1 MMVVLGI
8 IVFILILGIIVLI
21 HEGGHFF
28 FARRAGI
35 LCYEFSIGMGPVIF
49 QKKIGETCYSIRA
62 IPIGGFVSMAGEEIE
77 SDPIRGFD
85 YAKLRV
91 NAEGMVEEIYVVK
104 DLENKFPNEE
114 KPEDFKKI
122 VKYDLVGTK
131 EEKDGELFIEVME
144 NNEVVHYP
152 LMKNAMIRF
161 NKKEAFQI
169 APFNRLFVNKTILQR
184 FLTIFAGPGMNF
196 VLALLVFFII
206 GLCTGYSDTKTT
218 ILGTV
223 EENTPAYVAGLQA
236 GDKIISIGN
245 SETFGKWDDL
255 SSALDDYAE
264 GKDFN
269 GQLLVKYER
278 DGKEYTTTINP
289 LVYIQSAYIYFRPD
303 GSNSLEVSAFP
314 NNNEETPSYIAG
326 LRDGDILYS
335 AIDDKGVETVFTT
348 RASVLD
354 YFNNGRGADST
365 KFTLKVVRNNETISL
380 QPITTYKKQIFEDQ
394 GVEVARVVIGISPR
408 ITRNIGRVLGEPF
421 KEVGSSCLVIF
432 KTLGALF
439 QKNSGLGIKDLSG

>member
-335 AIDDKGVETVFTT
+335 AIDD
-348 RASVLD
+348 
-354 YFNNGRGADST
+354 
-365 KFTLKVVRNNETISL
+365 
-380 QPITTYKKQIFEDQ
+380 
-394 GVEVARVVIGISPR
+394 
-408 ITRNIGRVLGEPF
+408 
-421 KEVGSSCLVIF
+421 
-432 KTLGALF
+432 
-439 QKNSGLGIKDLSG
+439 